1 MPGLLPPRAGV
12 VLIAL
17 FAAVHPGG
25 AQDAQRK
32 ADAGGVPAPT
42 PELER
47 GRAVYVLSSCH
58 FCHGVDLT
66 GAQMGATDLMHSPL
80 IAADQNGNFIGPVVR
95 AGKPNLQTAMPS
107 YPDLTSEEIENL
119 AAYIHYLRRQGR
131 YRELTME
138 AEEQGDARAGEMYF
152 NANCASCHSRS
163 GDLAGIS
170 RRYVGRALRARLLR
184 PTDDPALSG
193 SDRVAAGRLQHG
205 KLLERYTPSDV
216 RNLIAFLREPLAT
229 DK

>member
-1 MPGLLPPRAGV
+1 MSGLLPPRAGV
-12 VLIAL
+12 VLIAV
-17 FAAVHPGG
+17 FAIAALGN
-25 AQDAQRK
+25 AQAPQAK

-107 YPDLTSEEIENL
+107 YPDLTSQEIADL
-119 AAYIHYLRRQGR
+119 AAYVHYLRRQGR
-131 YRELTME
+131 YRELTMDVGD
-138 AEEQGDARAGEMYF
+138 QGDARAGETYF
-152 NANCASCHSRS
+152 NANCAACHSRS
-163 GDLAGIS
+163 GDLAGVAGK
-170 RRYVGRALRARLLR
+170 YAGAALRARILR
-184 PTDDPALSG
+184 PSDDTAPAGTDRTA
-193 SDRVAAGRLQHG
+193 VGRLQHG
-205 KLLERYTPSDV
+205 KLLERYAPADV
-216 RNLIAFLREPLAT
+216 RNVISYLRELSR
-229 DK
+229 

>member
-12 VLIAL
+12 VLIAV
-17 FAAVHPGG
+17 FAVA
-25 AQDAQRK
+25 ALADAQAPRGK
-32 ADAGGVPAPT
+32 ADAGGFPAPT

-107 YPDLTSEEIENL
+107 YPDLTSQEIADL
-119 AAYIHYLRRQGR
+119 AAYVHYLRRQGR
-131 YRELTME
+131 YRELTMDVGD
-138 AEEQGDARAGEMYF
+138 QGDARAGETYF
-152 NANCASCHSRS
+152 NANCAACHSRK
-163 GDLAGIS
+163 GDLAGVAGK
-170 RRYVGRALRARLLR
+170 YAGAALRARILR
-184 PTDDPALSG
+184 PSDDPAPAGTDGTTL
-193 SDRVAAGRLQHG
+193 GRLQHG
-205 KLLERYTPSDV
+205 KLLERYAAADV
-216 RNLIAFLREPLAT
+216 RNVIAYLREPSR
-229 DK
+229 

>member
-12 VLIAL
+12 AL
-17 FAAVHPGG
+17 VAVFAVA
-25 AQDAQRK
+25 ALADAQAPRGK
-32 ADAGGVPAPT
+32 ADAGGFPAPT

-107 YPDLTSEEIENL
+107 YPDLTAQEIADL
-119 AAYIHYLRRQGR
+119 AAYVHYLRRQGR
-131 YRELTME
+131 YRELTMD
-138 AEEQGDARAGEMYF
+138 AEEQGDLRAGETYF
-152 NANCASCHSRS
+152 KANCAACHSKS
-163 GDLAGIS
+163 GDLAGVAAK
-170 RRYVGRALRARLLR
+170 YPGATLRARTLR
-184 PTDDPALSG
+184 PSDDPAPAG
-193 SDRVAAGRLQHG
+193 TDRTAVGRQQHG
-205 KLLERYTPSDV
+205 TLLERYAPADV
-216 RNLIAFLREPLAT
+216 RNVISFLRQR
-229 DK
+229 

>member
-1 MPGLLPPRAGV
+1 MPGLLPPRACLAIV
-12 VLIAL
+12 AVFAN
-17 FAAVHPGG
+17 AAVSLGS
-25 AQDAQRK
+25 AQSAQGKR
-32 ADAGGVPAPT
+32 DAGGIPAPT

-107 YPDLTSEEIENL
+107 YPDLTAQEVSEL
-119 AAYIHYLRRQGR
+119 AAYVHYLRRQGR

-138 AEEQGDARAGEMYF
+138 RDEQGDARAGETYF
-152 NANCASCHSRS
+152 NANCAACHSKS
-163 GDLAGIS
+163 GDLAAIAAKYAG
-170 RRYVGRALRARLLR
+170 GALRARMLR
-184 PTDDPALSG
+184 PSDEPAPTGTDQTAVG
-193 SDRVAAGRLQHG
+193 RVQHG
-205 KLLERYTPSDV
+205 KLLERYTPADV
-216 RNLIAFLREPLAT
+216 RNVIAFLREPAR
-229 DK
+229 

>member
-1 MPGLLPPRAGV
+1 MSGLLPPRAG
-12 VLIAL
+12 LAL
-17 FAAVHPGG
+17 VAAFTLVILVN
-25 AQDAQRK
+25 AQTPQGK

-107 YPDLTSEEIENL
+107 YPDLTLQEIADL
-119 AAYIHYLRRQGR
+119 AAYVHYLRRQGR
-131 YRELTME
+131 YRELMME
-138 AEEQGDARAGEMYF
+138 VDGQGDARAGEMYF
-152 NANCASCHSRS
+152 NANCAACHSKS
-163 GDLAGIS
+163 GDLAAVAAKYAGA
-170 RRYVGRALRARLLR
+170 ALRARILR
-184 PTDDPALSG
+184 PGDDPAQAGTDSA
-193 SDRVAAGRLQHG
+193 AAGRLQHG
-205 KLLERYTPSDV
+205 KLLERYTPADL
-216 RNLIAFLREPLAT
+216 RNVISYLR
-229 DK
+229 

>member
-12 VLIAL
+12 VLIAV
-17 FAAVHPGG
+17 FAVAVL
-25 AQDAQRK
+25 ADAQAPRGK
-32 ADAGGVPAPT
+32 ADAGGFPAPT

-107 YPDLTSEEIENL
+107 YPELTSQEIADL
-119 AAYIHYLRRQGR
+119 AAYVHYLRRQGR
-131 YRELTME
+131 YRELTVDVDG
-138 AEEQGDARAGEMYF
+138 QGDARAGETYF
-152 NANCASCHSRS
+152 NANCAACHSRS
-163 GDLAGIS
+163 GDLAGAAAK
-170 RRYVGRALRARLLR
+170 YAGVALRARILR
-184 PTDDPALSG
+184 PSDDPAPAG
-193 SDRVAAGRLQHG
+193 TDRTAVGRQQHG
-205 KLLERYTPSDV
+205 KLLERYAPADV
-216 RNLIAFLREPLAT
+216 RNVISFLREQ
-229 DK
+229 